1 MTEHTF
7 DLAAALVDKAVE
19 QLADR
24 NYGITRVL
32 FHEFGSFPLCYNHTR
47 HDTGHGVKMWAYD
60 DTGLLAAAEASAP
73 HVGGTPEARI
83 VNFRAG
89 HLTFGVLD
97 EGQPGETVFF
107 ARGAH
112 RCYTLTAQP
121 GSSSWVVVVIGSD
134 HAPRTFTGLA
144 QALDHILDE
153 LGTAAA

>member
-24 NYGITRVL
+24 TYGITRVL

-47 HDTGHGVKMWAYD
+47 HDTG
-60 DTGLLAAAEASAP
+60 LLAAAEASAP
-73 HVGGTPEARI
+73 HVGGPPQAGI

-97 EGQPGETVFF
+97 EGHPAQTVFF

-121 GSSSWVVVVIGSD
+121 GSTSWVVAVIGSD

-153 LGTAAA
+153 LETVAA

>member
-24 NYGITRVL
+24 SYGITRVL

-97 EGQPGETVFF
+97 EGHPSETVFF

-112 RCYTLTAQP
+112 RGYTLTAQP
-121 GSSSWVVVVIGSD
+121 AARHGSS
-134 HAPRTFTGLA
+134 
-144 QALDHILDE
+144 
-153 LGTAAA
+153 